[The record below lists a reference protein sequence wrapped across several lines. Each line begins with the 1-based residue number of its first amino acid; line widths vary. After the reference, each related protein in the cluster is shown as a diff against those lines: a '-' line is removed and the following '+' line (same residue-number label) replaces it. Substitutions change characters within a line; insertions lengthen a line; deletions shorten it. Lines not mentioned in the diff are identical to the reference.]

1 MQESFFQNKQ
11 MRILGAL
18 VLTMFIVALG
28 SYASL
33 NFKKISFLN
42 PAPASIAVTGE
53 GEVFAV
59 PDIGQ
64 FSFSVLAE
72 ENDAAKAQESSGTKI
87 NNILGYL
94 SEQGIDDKDIKTT
107 NYNLSPKYKWV
118 PRTDCGEVSLYR
130 NCGNERVQDG
140 FQVTQTVS
148 VKVRDTGTAGAVI
161 AGVGERGATNIS
173 SLDFTI
179 DDADLLRAD
188 ARKEA
193 IADAQEKA
201 KILAKQLGV
210 NIIRLASYREGGS
223 YYQPRY
229 ENKVMAYDLAEA
241 DGFGGAEMPVGEE
254 SMKVQVNVVYI
265 VE

>member
-1 MQESFFQNKQ
+1 MQERFFQNKQ

-18 VLTMFIVALG
+18 TLTMFILALG

-33 NFKKISFLN
+33 NFKKINFLN
-42 PAPASIAVTGE
+42 PTPASIAVTGE

-72 ENDAAKAQESSGTKI
+72 ESDAAKAQEVSGTKT

-94 SEQGIDDKDIKTT
+94 SEQGIEEKDIKTT
-107 NYNLSPKYKWV
+107 YYNLSPKYKWI
-118 PRTDCGEVSLYR
+118 PRTDCGEISLYR
-130 NCGNERVQDG
+130 NCGTEKVQDG

-148 VKVRDTGTAGAVI
+148 VKVRDIETAGAII
-161 AGVGERGATNIS
+161 AGVGERDATNIS

-179 DDADLLRAD
+179 DDTDLLKAD
-188 ARKEA
+188 ARKQA
-193 IADAQEKA
+193 ITDAQEKA
-201 KILAKQLGV
+201 RVLAEQLGV
-210 NIIRLASYREGGS
+210 NIVRLASYSEDGG
-223 YYQPRY
+223 YYQPSY
-229 ENKVMAYDLAEA
+229 EAKTMSISFDVAE
-241 DGFGGAEMPVGEE
+241 GFGGAEMPVGED